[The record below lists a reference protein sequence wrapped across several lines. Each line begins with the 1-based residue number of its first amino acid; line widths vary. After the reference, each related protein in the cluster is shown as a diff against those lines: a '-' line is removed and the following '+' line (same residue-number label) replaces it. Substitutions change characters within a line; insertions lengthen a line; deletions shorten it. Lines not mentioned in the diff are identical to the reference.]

1 MKQQTYS
8 KNIILILAASFF
20 YFASPMLVTPLITG
34 FSGSIGASAGVMGV
48 IGGLMNLC
56 SLFCR
61 PFVGNLADR
70 ISKYRL
76 SFIGAVLMTVACLG
90 YMTASDPYVVIFA
103 RMINGVG
110 FACCSVCMST
120 WMCDMLPKEKIGSG
134 MGLYGMMNA
143 LGMGDCPG
151 NRSEYLSDD
160 GISCFFCFSADVFRL
175 YHFDY
180 SIYF

>member
-120 WMCDMLPKEKIGSG
+120 WMCDMLPKEKNRFR
-134 MGLYGMMNA
+134 YGILWNDECVRD
-143 LGMGDCPG
+143 GDCPG
-151 NRSEYLSDD
+151 NRSEYISDD

>member
-1 MKQQTYS
+1 
-8 KNIILILAASFF
+8 
-20 YFASPMLVTPLITG
+20 
-34 FSGSIGASAGVMGV
+34 
-48 IGGLMNLC
+48 MNLC

-110 FACCSVCMST
+110 LPAALSACQHGCA
-120 WMCDMLPKEKIGSG
+120 I
-134 MGLYGMMNA
+134 
-143 LGMGDCPG
+143 
-151 NRSEYLSDD
+151 
-160 GISCFFCFSADVFRL
+160 CFRKRK
-175 YHFDY
+175 
-180 SIYF
+180 